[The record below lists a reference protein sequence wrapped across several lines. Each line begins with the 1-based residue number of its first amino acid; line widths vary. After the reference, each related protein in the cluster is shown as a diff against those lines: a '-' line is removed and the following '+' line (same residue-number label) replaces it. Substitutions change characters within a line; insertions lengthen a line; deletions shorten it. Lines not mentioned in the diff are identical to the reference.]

1 MIVTRIRPR
10 RQWDWNLGEF
20 DRMRRDMARL
30 QDAMTRGFFRES
42 GPRMFPLVNITQD
55 KDNLY
60 VRAELPGVA
69 ASDMDL
75 SVKGNSISI
84 SGKRELPVE
93 SDSVSYHRR
102 ERDGGSFSRSIELPA
117 AFDRD
122 RVDAKFENGVLSIVL
137 PLAEETK
144 PKQITVK
151 AG

>member
-1 MIVTRIRPR
+1 
-10 RQWDWNLGEF
+10 
-20 DRMRRDMARL
+20 
-30 QDAMTRGFFRES
+30 
-42 GPRMFPLVNITQD
+42 MFPLVNIAQD

-69 ASDMDL
+69 ASDLDV
-75 SVKGNSISI
+75 SVKDNSICI

-93 SDSVSYHRR
+93 SENVSYHRR
-102 ERDGGSFSRSIELPA
+102 ERSGGSFSRSIEMPVP
-117 AFDRD
+117 FDRD
-122 RVDAKFENGVLSIVL
+122 RVDASFENGVLSIAL

>member
-30 QDAMTRGFFRES
+30 QDAMTRGFFRDGS
-42 GPRMFPLVNITQD
+42 PRMFPLVNITQD
-55 KDNLY
+55 KNNLY
-60 VRAELPGVA
+60 VRAELPGVKA
-69 ASDMDL
+69 PDL
-75 SVKGNSISI
+75 DVSVKDNSICI
-84 SGKRELPVE
+84 SGKRELQVE
-93 SDSVSYHRR
+93 SDGVSYHRR
-102 ERDGGSFSRSIELPA
+102 ERNGGSFSRSIELPS
-117 AFDRD
+117 AFDRE
-122 RVDAKFENGVLSIVL
+122 RVDANFENGVLSIAL

>member
-10 RQWDWNLGEF
+10 RQWEWNVGEF

-55 KDNLY
+55 KDNLF
-60 VRAELPGVA
+60 VRAELPGVKA
-69 ASDMDL
+69 ADLDL
-75 SVKGNSISI
+75 SVKDNSICI
-84 SGKRELPVE
+84 SGKRDLPVE
-93 SDSVSYHRR
+93 SEGVSYHRR
-102 ERDGGSFSRSIELPA
+102 ERSGGTFSRSIELPS

-122 RVDAKFENGVLSIVL
+122 KVDAKFENGVLSIVL

>member
-10 RQWDWNLGEF
+10 RAWDWNLGEF

-30 QDAMTRGFFRES
+30 QDAMTRGLFRE
-42 GPRMFPLVNITQD
+42 GAPRMFPLVNIAQD

-69 ASDMDL
+69 ASDLDV
-75 SVKGNSISI
+75 SVKDNSICI

-93 SDSVSYHRR
+93 SENVSYHRR
-102 ERDGGSFSRSIELPA
+102 ERSGGSFSRSIEMPVP
-117 AFDRD
+117 FDRD
-122 RVDAKFENGVLSIVL
+122 RVDASFENGVLSIAL

>member
-10 RQWDWNLGEF
+10 RAWDWNLGEF

-42 GPRMFPLVNITQD
+42 APRMFPLVNIAQD
-55 KDNLY
+55 KDRLY
-60 VRAELPGVA
+60 VRAELPGVN
-69 ASDMDL
+69 ASDLDV
-75 SVKGNSISI
+75 SVKDNSICI
-84 SGKRELPVE
+84 SGKRELPEE
-93 SDSVSYHRR
+93 SENVSYHRR
-102 ERDGGSFSRSIELPA
+102 ERSGGTFSRSIELPSP
-117 AFDRD
+117 FDRD
-122 RVDAKFENGVLSIVL
+122 SVDANFENGVLSIVL